1 MITKVQRC
9 AILPFVALTQARDQ
23 GEGQRDRAIVTSAGV
38 CSLVRLNRYMMLPH
52 FYHRR
57 VESTHMYDITNH
69 VAYTH
74 THYLSISL
82 KMYVLAPF
90 SAFSRQRV
98 RV

>member
-23 GEGQRDRAIVTSAGV
+23 GEGQRDRAIVTSVGV
-38 CSLVRLNRYMMLPH
+38 CALVRLNRCTMLFH

-57 VESTHMYDITNH
+57 VESTHMYKIPNNVDY

-74 THYLSISL
+74 TSYTYELVHVHCL
-82 KMYVLAPF
+82 
-90 SAFSRQRV
+90 
-98 RV
+98 